1 MAPPRRLLLAVLA
14 TVSVGA
20 SLAAGADVLAS
31 SHPVVDAGT
40 TAASAIPQNDH
51 LDPVRWTPA
60 PVASA
65 MASAA
70 PTQAA
75 PAPAPAPAR
84 AAPPARRVVSVL
96 PPPSPVAPPVT
107 RNRLSSGDGSLST
120 GVGIYSDCTG
130 TSPLT
135 RVEAAI
141 DTCITGRTYF
151 VGHNVGVFTPLMH
164 MGVGSIITYYDGN
177 GAAHAWRV
185 ASVRGDWPSAGG
197 VPAATEADVVA
208 QFQTCVVPDG
218 SVDRILDVVNA

>member
-1 MAPPRRLLLAVLA
+1 MAPPRRLLLAALA

-20 SLAAGADVLAS
+20 SLAAGADALAS

-40 TAASAIPQNDH
+40 IAASAIPQNEH
-51 LDPVRWTPA
+51 LDPVRTPA
-60 PVASA
+60 PTASA

-75 PAPAPAPAR
+75 PTATPAPAR
-84 AAPPARRVVSVL
+84 AAPPPRRAVSV
-96 PPPSPVAPPVT
+96 PPPPPPAAPPVM
-107 RNRLSSGDGSLST
+107 RNHLSSGDGSLST

-135 RVEAAI
+135 HIEAAI
-141 DTCITGRTYF
+141 DSCITGPTYF

-177 GAAHAWRV
+177 GAAHVWRV
-185 ASVRGDWPSAGG
+185 ASVRGDWRSAGG
-197 VPAATEADVVA
+197 VPAATQADVVA
-208 QFQTCVVPDG
+208 QFQTCVVADG

>member
-20 SLAAGADVLAS
+20 SLAAGADALAS
-31 SHPVVDAGT
+31 SRPVVEAGT

-51 LDPVRWTPA
+51 LDPVRSTPA
-60 PVASA
+60 PTASA

-70 PTQAA
+70 PTQAVLA
-75 PAPAPAPAR
+75 AASAPAR
-84 AAPPARRVVSVL
+84 VATPPRRAVSVPPPPPAAPPVMRDHL
-96 PPPSPVAPPVT
+96 T
-107 RNRLSSGDGSLST
+107 SGDGSLST

-130 TSPLT
+130 TTPLT

-141 DTCITGRTYF
+141 DSCITGPTYF

-177 GAAHAWRV
+177 GAAHVWRV
-185 ASVRGDWPSAGG
+185 ASVRGDWRSAGG

-208 QFQTCVVPDG
+208 QFQTCVVADG
-218 SVDRILDVVNA
+218 SVDRILDVVDA